1 MFITLFQKNDSKM
14 IALALVNA
22 LLVLVGGVDGK
33 DAWGVSR
40 SELTEKEGD
49 LAIGC

>member
-22 LLVLVGGVDGK
+22 LLLLVVGVNGK
-33 DAWGVSR
+33 LER
-40 SELTEKEGD
+40 SELTDKKAD
-49 LAIGC
+49 LAIRC